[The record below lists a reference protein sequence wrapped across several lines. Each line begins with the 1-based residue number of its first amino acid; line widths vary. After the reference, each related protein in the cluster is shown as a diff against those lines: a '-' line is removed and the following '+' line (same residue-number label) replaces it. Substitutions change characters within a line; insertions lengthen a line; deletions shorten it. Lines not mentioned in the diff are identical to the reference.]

1 MSSPYISTHN
11 KKHLFPHLVKILLIT
26 STTLVASI
34 STANASGIAQVS
46 TSLNNASLLGQE
58 MPTELLT
65 FKIWLKP
72 SNQQELKTFLS
83 DLYNSNSSK
92 YHKFISSSE
101 YAQKFGIS
109 TQDVSS
115 VKNYLMNK
123 GFTVTNIP
131 ANGAYIE
138 TIGSV
143 AKIQQTFNTQINN
156 YLTKNGKVVYSNDRA
171 ITLDQEINDKVSF
184 ITGLDS
190 ISKMRPQ
197 YVATGA
203 LPNAV
208 GMPGTMV
215 PQLMQ
220 KAYGVDK
227 LHASGLNGSGQTIV
241 IIDAY
246 DDATI
251 ENDLNVFSNRY
262 NLPSCTSA
270 SGCFTKLNQYGQLSP
285 LPESFPAS
293 DDWSGEISLDVQSA
307 HTIVPGA
314 QIILIEANSN
324 NNDDLYAAINTAV
337 SNQLASVISN
347 SYGGPEAAD
356 SPLEYILMQAAAQ
369 GISVNFS
376 SGDDGDN
383 VGSQTTTPSVDYP
396 SSSPWATAVGGSK
409 VQLNPNGS
417 YKSEA
422 GWAWPW
428 EDVGSTGGLSQYYT
442 AQSWQRQAI
451 STVNATGY
459 GLVGS
464 RRAVPDISLD
474 GDPFSGFPVYDTADG
489 TNWRQIGGTSLAC
502 PLYSSLIVIANQAR
516 VANQMPTVGLTT
528 PYLYKMS
535 YSQHQGSAP
544 ITNIVAPKY
553 TQSSVLGANPGW
565 NDITG
570 LGSPY
575 GPLFIQY
582 LVNNR

>member
-1 MSSPYISTHN
+1 MNVPYVTNCKIKVFSKYLMKSSLIFS
-11 KKHLFPHLVKILLIT
+11 IAIT
-26 STTLVASI
+26 SSI
-34 STANASGIAQVS
+34 NVANASGIAQVS
-46 TSLNNASLLGQE
+46 TSLNGASLLGQE

-65 FKIWLKP
+65 FKTWLKP
-72 SNQQELKTFLS
+72 SNQQELKLFLS
-83 DLYNSNSSK
+83 NLYNPSSPE

-101 YAQKFGIS
+101 YTQKFGTS
-109 TQDVSS
+109 TQDISS
-115 VKNYLMNK
+115 VKNYLVNK
-123 GFTVTNIP
+123 GFTVTNV
-131 ANGAYIE
+131 AGNGAYIE
-138 TIGSV
+138 AIGSV

-156 YLTKNGKVVYSNDRA
+156 YLTKNGKVAYSNDRA
-171 ITLDQEINDKVSF
+171 ITLDQEINDKVSV
-184 ITGLDS
+184 ITGLDNV
-190 ISKMRPQ
+190 SKMHPQ
-197 YVATGA
+197 YVATGT

-227 LHASGLNGSGQTIV
+227 LHASGLNGSGQTIAIV
-241 IIDAY
+241 DAY

-251 ENDLNVFSNRY
+251 ENDLNVFSSRY
-262 NLPSCTSA
+262 NLPTCTNIN
-270 SGCFTKLNQYGQLSP
+270 GCFTKLNQYGELSP
-285 LPESFPAS
+285 LPESFPAE

-307 HTIVPGA
+307 HTIIPGA
-314 QIILIEANSN
+314 RIILIEANSN
-324 NNDDLYAAINTAV
+324 NNDDLYAAINTVV
-337 SNQLASVISN
+337 SKQLASVISN
-347 SYGGPEAAD
+347 SYGGAETPD

-376 SGDDGDN
+376 SGDTGDN
-383 VGSQTTTPSVDYP
+383 VGSQTSTPSVDYP
-396 SSSPWATAVGGSK
+396 SSSPWATAVGGTK
-409 VQLNPNGS
+409 VQLNSNGS
-417 YKSEA
+417 YKYET

-442 AQSWQRQAI
+442 AQSWQQQAI
-451 STVNATGY
+451 STVNAAGY
-459 GLVGS
+459 GPVGS

-489 TNWRQIGGTSLAC
+489 TAWRQIGGTSLAC

-516 VANQMPTVGLTT
+516 AAKQIPTVGLTT

>member
-1 MSSPYISTHN
+1 MNSSH
-11 KKHLFPHLVKILLIT
+11 
-26 STTLVASI
+26 ASI
-34 STANASGIAQVS
+34 HKNKCSLKYLIKVALISSVACINFANASGIAQVS
-46 TSLNNASLLGQE
+46 TSLNGASLLGQE

-72 SNQQELKTFLS
+72 SNQQELKLFLS
-83 DLYNSNSSK
+83 NLYNPNSPE

-101 YAQKFGIS
+101 YAQKFGTS
-109 TQDVSS
+109 TQDIST
-115 VKNYLMNK
+115 VKNYLVNK
-123 GFTVTNIP
+123 GFTVTNI
-131 ANGAYIE
+131 AGNGAYIE
-138 TIGSV
+138 AIGNV

-156 YLTKNGKVVYSNDRA
+156 YLTKSGKVVYSNDRA

-184 ITGLDS
+184 ITGLDNV
-190 ISKMRPQ
+190 SKMRPQ

-203 LPNAV
+203 LPNAI

-227 LHASGLNGSGQTIV
+227 LHANGLNGNGQTIAIV
-241 IIDAY
+241 DAY

-251 ENDLNVFSNRY
+251 ENDLNVFSSRY
-262 NLPSCTSA
+262 NLPACTSA

-285 LPESFPAS
+285 LPESFPAG
-293 DDWSGEISLDVQSA
+293 DDWSAEISLDVQST
-307 HTIVPGA
+307 HTIIPSA

-324 NNDDLYAAINTAV
+324 NNDDLYAAINTIV
-337 SNQLASVISN
+337 NKQLANVISN
-347 SYGGPEAAD
+347 SYGGAEAAD

-376 SGDDGDN
+376 SGDNGDN
-383 VGSQTTTPSVDYP
+383 VGTQTSTPSVDYP
-396 SSSPWATAVGGSK
+396 SSSSWATAVGGTK

-417 YKSEA
+417 YKYET

-442 AQSWQRQAI
+442 AQSWQQQAI

-459 GLVGS
+459 GLVGN

-489 TNWRQIGGTSLAC
+489 TAWRQIGGTSLAC

-516 VANQMPTVGLTT
+516 AARQMPTVGLTT

-535 YSQHQGSAP
+535 YSQHQGLAP

-575 GPLFIQY
+575 GPTFIQY